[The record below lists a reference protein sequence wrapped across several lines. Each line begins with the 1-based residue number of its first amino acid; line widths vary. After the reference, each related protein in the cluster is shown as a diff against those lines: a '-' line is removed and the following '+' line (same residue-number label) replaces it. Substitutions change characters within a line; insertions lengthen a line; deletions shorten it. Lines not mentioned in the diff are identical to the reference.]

1 MCHSALSNNPQLYI
15 TQLFTKMW
23 LVVYVLID
31 AHPPLV
37 GWGGVEM
44 CDHEFINDML
54 LIVVIEASDS
64 VEYYNYLR

>member
-1 MCHSALSNNPQLYI
+1 
-15 TQLFTKMW
+15 MW

-37 GWGGVEM
+37 GWGGAEM
-44 CDHEFINDML
+44 RDHEFINDML